1 METYEAKKHW
11 WFWVLPVG
19 VSLLTVWTIIIPI
32 WYLLWAFLRW
42 KLDKIVIK
50 DGCLQSKMGII
61 FIDKKT
67 VPLEQISFVSEKQ
80 DIISQ
85 LLGFA
90 CIEINS
96 SAFGKA
102 IEYPCIANPSKFVQ
116 FINDTKKALENNTKG
131 A

>member
-11 WFWVLPVG
+11 WFWMPYIFIAILFI
-19 VSLLTVWTIIIPI
+19 WTLIIPI
-32 WYLLWAFLRW
+32 LVILWAILRW

-50 DGCLQSKMGII
+50 DGCLYSRMGII

-67 VPLEQISFVSEKQ
+67 IPLEQISFVSEKA

-85 LLGFA
+85 WLGFA
-90 CIEINS
+90 CIQVNS

-102 IEYPCIANPSKFVQ
+102 IEYPCIANPEALIK
-116 FINDTKKALENNTKG
+116 FINEHKK
-131 A
+131 

>member
-11 WFWVLPVG
+11 FFWVPPVV
-19 VSLLTVWTIIIPI
+19 VSLVFIWTIIIPI

-42 KLDKIVIK
+42 KLDKIEVK
-50 DGCLQSKMGII
+50 DGCLQSRIGILV
-61 FIDKKT
+61 IDKKT
-67 VPLEQISFVSEKQ
+67 IPLEQISFVTEKQ

-90 CIEINS
+90 CIQVNS

-102 IEYPCIANPSKFVQ
+102 VEYPCIANPSEFVK
-116 FINDTKKALENNTKG
+116 FINDSKKALDNK
-131 A
+131 

>member
-11 WFWVLPVG
+11 WFWMPPVF
-19 VSLLTVWTIIIPI
+19 VSLVFIWTVIIPI

-42 KLDKIVIK
+42 KLDKIEIK
-50 DGCLQSKMGII
+50 DGCLQSRMGII
-61 FIDKKT
+61 VIDKKT

-90 CIEINS
+90 CIQVNS

-102 IEYPCIANPSKFVQ
+102 IEYPCIANPSEFVK
-116 FINDTKKALENNTKG
+116 FINDNKKALDNK
-131 A
+131 